1 MSDQE
6 QKVKVSDR
14 RMFTPDG
21 ELREE
26 YRFLEDEDRKKPEEP
41 AALENPAHAPAPELV
56 GGSPLAPDGS
66 AHPASPASPAG
77 PPAAA
82 PPAPPMGGTAPG
94 APSPEGQLGETD
106 PGGPPLELP
115 SNTGQPG
122 APGFMDLVAMLA
134 EPASIYLGDAP
145 LPDGRTHEDL
155 DMARVHIDLL
165 DVLRQKTAGN
175 LSARESAV
183 LEDVVYQLKMRYVR
197 KQG

>member
-26 YRFLEDEDRKKPEEP
+26 YRFLEDKDREKPPEAEEP
-41 AALENPAHAPAPELV
+41 APT
-56 GGSPLAPDGS
+56 G
-66 AHPASPASPAG
+66 ASPETPDATGPVSG
-77 PPAAA
+77 PPTGA
-82 PPAPPMGGTAPG
+82 APG
-94 APSPEGQLGETD
+94 AQAPEGMEEAAD
-106 PGGPPLELP
+106 GPPLELP
-115 SNTGQPG
+115 SNAGQPG

-175 LSARESAV
+175 LSSRESAV

>member
-1 MSDQE
+1 VSDQE

-26 YRFLEDEDRKKPEEP
+26 YRFLEEKRRAEPEKPPEPSGPEP
-41 AALENPAHAPAPELV
+41 ADSPLLTPEVASSPAAG
-56 GGSPLAPDGS
+56 GGSTGS
-66 AHPASPASPAG
+66 APGASGPMGTAPAG
-77 PPAAA
+77 PQPA
-82 PPAPPMGGTAPG
+82 GS
-94 APSPEGQLGETD
+94 SPD
-106 PGGPPLELP
+106 GPPLELP
-115 SNTGQPG
+115 SNAGQPG
-122 APGFMDLVAMLA
+122 APGFMDLLAMLA

-155 DMARVHIDLL
+155 EMARMHIDLL